1 MKIVI
6 AGATGLIGK
15 LLTKTLL
22 NSGHSVV
29 VLTRNPEL
37 PTTSSQPFL
46 HFDHWNGKGAG
57 SWHRHIDHADAVINL
72 AGESLGAKR
81 WTKIRKRALISS
93 RVDPTA
99 SIVNAMKAATAKPRV
114 FVNASAVGYYGPVE
128 EGNVTEDDLAGN
140 DFTSALC
147 VEWEQAALA
156 ATALGVRVVLLRSG
170 IVLDPRGGA
179 LQKMLLPFRLF
190 AGGPL
195 GSGDQWFPWI
205 HREDEVRAICFLLQ
219 NERLSGPVNL
229 ASPESVTMRD
239 FSSALGKAMRRPSAL
254 RVPAYILRA
263 LLGEMADIVLT
274 GQRVVPKKLLQEGF
288 KFRFPELK
296 DALENLFQKIGIL
309 GR

>member
-15 LLTKTLL
+15 LLTKSLL

-29 VLTRNPEL
+29 VLTRNVVL
-37 PTTSSQPFL
+37 PTTSSQPLL
-46 HFDHWNGKGAG
+46 HFDHWDGKGEGAWQG
-57 SWHRHIDHADAVINL
+57 HIDHADAIVNL

-81 WTKIRKRALISS
+81 WTKRRKRDLISS
-93 RVDPTA
+93 RVDPTVA
-99 SIVNAMKAATAKPRV
+99 IVNAMKAAKAKPRV
-114 FVNASAVGYYGPVE
+114 LVNASAVGYYGPIEMGDV
-128 EGNVTEDDLAGN
+128 GEDHQAGD

-147 VEWEQAALA
+147 VAWEHAALA
-156 ATALGVRVVLLRSG
+156 ATAFGVRVVLLRSG

-179 LQKMLLPFRLF
+179 LQKMLLPFKLF

-205 HREDEVRAICFLLQ
+205 HGEDEVRAICFLLE
-219 NERLSGPVNL
+219 NERCSGPVNL
-229 ASPESVTMRD
+229 ASPEVVTMRE
-239 FSSALGKAMRRPSAL
+239 FCVALGEALRRPSGLRVPPFAL
-254 RVPAYILRA
+254 RV
-263 LLGEMADIVLT
+263 LLGEMADILLT

-288 KFRFPELK
+288 EFRFPDLK
-296 DALENLFQKIGIL
+296 DALKNLFQKNNTP

>member
-29 VLTRNPEL
+29 VLTRNAEL
-37 PTTSSQPFL
+37 PTTSSQPLL
-46 HFDHWNGKGAG
+46 HFDHWDGKGEG
-57 SWHRHIDHADAVINL
+57 SWHCHIDHADAVVNL
-72 AGESLGAKR
+72 AGESLGANR
-81 WTKIRKRALISS
+81 WTKSRKRALISS

-128 EGNVTEDDLAGN
+128 EGDVTEDNQAGD
-140 DFTSALC
+140 DFTSTLC
-147 VEWEQAALA
+147 VEWEQAALGA
-156 ATALGVRVVLLRSG
+156 MAFGVRVVLLRSG

-195 GSGDQWFPWI
+195 GSGDQWLPWI
-205 HREDEVRAICFLLQ
+205 HREDEVRAICFSLE
-219 NERLSGPVNL
+219 NERVSGPVNL

-239 FSSALGKAMRRPSAL
+239 FCVALGKTLRRPSGL
-254 RVPAYILRA
+254 RVPTFVLRA

-288 KFRFPELK
+288 KFRFPDLK
-296 DALENLFQKIGIL
+296 DALENLFRKNGTL

>member
-29 VLTRNPEL
+29 VLTRNPNL
-37 PTTSSQPFL
+37 PTTSSQPL
-46 HFDHWNGKGAG
+46 LRFDHWDGKGAG
-57 SWHRHIDHADAVINL
+57 SWHRHIDRADAVVNL
-72 AGESLGAKR
+72 AGESLGARR
-81 WTKIRKRALISS
+81 WTKSRKRTLISS
-93 RVDPTA
+93 RVDPTT
-99 SIVNAMKAATAKPRV
+99 SIVKALKAATEKPRV
-114 FVNASAVGYYGPVE
+114 LVNASAVGYYGPVE
-128 EGNVTEDDLAGN
+128 EGNVTEDNQAGN

-156 ATALGVRVVLLRSG
+156 ATTSDIRVILLRSG

-195 GSGDQWFPWI
+195 GSGDQWLSWI
-205 HREDEVRAICFLLQ
+205 HREDEVRAICFLLE
-219 NERLSGPVNL
+219 NERVSGPVNL
-229 ASPESVTMRD
+229 ASPDSVTMKD
-239 FSSALGKAMRRPSAL
+239 FCVALGKTLGRPSGLRAPAFAL
-254 RVPAYILRA
+254 RT

-296 DALENLFQKIGIL
+296 DALENLFQKDGTV